1 MIVVGLTGSIAMG
14 KSQTAS
20 MFEELGIPVFDSDS
34 AVHRL
39 YAEGGEAIPEIGR
52 LFPQA
57 VSNGTVDRQILSKCV
72 LGSAELLRQLE
83 QIVHPLVR
91 KHQRQFIDRCAQGGH
106 PIAVLDIPLLLESE
120 HQPDVDRIVVVSVP
134 ADMQRERA
142 LARPGMTEEKLDL
155 ILSRQMPD
163 SQKRVLADFVV
174 DTSMGLDH
182 ARAQVGEIVETL
194 RKEAHRQ

>member
-57 VSNGTVDRQILSKCV
+57 FSSGKVDRQILSKCV
-72 LGSAELLRQLE
+72 LGNAELLGQLE

-91 KHQRQFIDRCAQGGH
+91 KHQRQFIDSCVREGH
-106 PIAVLDIPLLLESE
+106 TIAVLDIPLLLESE
-120 HQPDVDRIVVVSVP
+120 RRPEVDRIVVVSAP

-163 SQKRVLADFVV
+163 SHKRALADFVV

-182 ARAQVGEIVETL
+182 ARAQVGEIVQAL